1 MSSEPEPGPALP
13 GAPDGAPADEA
24 AARARAR
31 RRRRAARPPRDIL
44 ATSSINNRFW
54 LTVLPIAAFLLVDRL
69 ADTRW
74 AIGAGLAAAIL
85 VFLRTRRSGVVGYLA
100 VGGIVIVGGS
110 ATVGIIVDSDKA
122 FFASDAIGDVLWTG
136 AFLGSVVLG
145 RPLMGVLMREIFPG
159 IREWIP
165 ERHRVFVALS
175 LAWAAQ
181 NVVTAVIRVLL
192 LDALSTNSYLLW
204 SRVATWPLT
213 IGLFAL
219 SYYLIGRAI
228 RQEAQRRAAAD
239 LGADIAADDDED
251 GTLPA

>member
-1 MSSEPEPGPALP
+1 MPPEPDP
-13 GAPDGAPADEA
+13 APAPRGET
-24 AARARAR
+24 AARR

-54 LTVLPIAAFLLVDRL
+54 LTLAPIAAFLLVDRL

-74 AIGAGLAAAIL
+74 AIGAGVAAAVI
-85 VFLRTRRSGVVGYLA
+85 VFWRTRRSGLVGYLA
-100 VGGIVIVGGS
+100 VGGIVIVGG
-110 ATVGIIVDSDKA
+110 AGVVGIIVDSDKA
-122 FFASDAIGDVLWTG
+122 FFASDAIGDLLWTA
-136 AFLGSVVLG
+136 AFLVSVLLG
-145 RPLMGVLMREIFPG
+145 RPLMGLLVREIFPG
-159 IREWIP
+159 VRDWVP

-181 NVVTAVIRVLL
+181 NVTTAVIRIVL
-192 LDALSTNSYLLW
+192 LDALSTQAYLLW

-219 SYYLIGRAI
+219 SYYFIARAV
-228 RQEAQRRAAAD
+228 RQEAERRAAAD
-239 LGADIAADDDED
+239 LAAHPEGDED

>member
-1 MSSEPEPGPALP
+1 MPPESEPGRALP
-13 GAPDGAPADEA
+13 GAPADEA

-54 LTVLPIAAFLLVDRL
+54 LTVAPIAAFLLVDRL

-136 AFLGSVVLG
+136 AFLGSIVLG

-181 NVVTAVIRVLL
+181 NVVTAVIRVIL

-219 SYYLIGRAI
+219 SYYVIGRAI
-228 RQEAQRRAAAD
+228 RQEAERRAAAD
-239 LGADIAADDDED
+239 LAADLAADDAADDDD

>member
-1 MSSEPEPGPALP
+1 MTPEPEPGRALP
-13 GAPDGAPADEA
+13 GAPDGTPADEA

-54 LTVLPIAAFLLVDRL
+54 LTLAPIAAFLLVDRL

-74 AIGAGLAAAIL
+74 AIAAGVAAAVI
-85 VFLRTRRSGVVGYLA
+85 VFLRTRRSGLIGYLA
-100 VGGIVIVGGS
+100 VGGIVIVGG
-110 ATVGIIVDSDKA
+110 AGVVGIIVDSDKA

-145 RPLMGVLMREIFPG
+145 RPLMGVLLREIFPG
-159 IREWIP
+159 LRDWIP
-165 ERHRVFVALS
+165 ERHRVFIMLS

-181 NVVTAVIRVLL
+181 NVVTAVIRIIL
-192 LDALSTNSYLLW
+192 LDALSTEAYLLW

-213 IGLFAL
+213 IGLFAV
-219 SYYLIGRAI
+219 SYYVIGRAI
-228 RQEAQRRAAAD
+228 RQEAERRAAAD
-239 LGADIAADDDED
+239 LAADSAAADED